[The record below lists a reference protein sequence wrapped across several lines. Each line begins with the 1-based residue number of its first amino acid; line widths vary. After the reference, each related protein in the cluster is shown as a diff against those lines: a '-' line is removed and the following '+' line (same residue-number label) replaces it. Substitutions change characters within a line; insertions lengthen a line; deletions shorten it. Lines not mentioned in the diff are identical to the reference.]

1 MTCKSPES
9 TLKHVIEEC
18 RRTLERWIGRATN
31 LNWLAAVFFVL
42 IPIKPREATPASRP
56 VSGQGRDADP
66 STSGSP
72 RLARAYK
79 DCEYLP
85 ATFQL

>member
-1 MTCKSPES
+1 MTCKSPEG

-42 IPIKPREATPASRP
+42 IPIIDS
-56 VSGQGRDADP
+56 
-66 STSGSP
+66 
-72 RLARAYK
+72 
-79 DCEYLP
+79 
-85 ATFQL
+85 